1 MGFSVIISLL
11 SGSFII
17 PCNFILPEEN
27 SLIGTILAYSMTSGV
42 LALFIHVIKKVMGVS
57 NMNLTLLI
65 ICSISIIIYLISWY
79 ITQKKITNF
88 N

>member
-1 MGFSVIISLL
+1 M
-11 SGSFII
+11 
-17 PCNFILPEEN
+17 LPEEN

-42 LALFIHVIKKVMGVS
+42 LALFIYGIKKVIGVS

-65 ICSISIIIYLISWY
+65 ICSISVIVYLISWY
-79 ITQKKITNF
+79 ISQKKIKNF